1 MSPGPLISGGPLI
14 SPGPLM
20 SGGPLISGGP
30 LMSDGPLMSGG
41 PLISGVGP
49 GPDWKGPEGPWLLG
63 PVPIN
68 GGGCWVPVG
77 CIGTTG
83 STGLCKMPYNIQ
95 KKSCSIFVHN
105 GIYIIQAQIESVNS
119 GIAR

>member
-1 MSPGPLISGGPLI
+1 MSCGPLMSGGPLMSPGPLISGGPLI

-95 KKSCSIFVHN
+95 KNLVQSLYTMAHI
-105 GIYIIQAQIESVNS
+105 
-119 GIAR
+119 